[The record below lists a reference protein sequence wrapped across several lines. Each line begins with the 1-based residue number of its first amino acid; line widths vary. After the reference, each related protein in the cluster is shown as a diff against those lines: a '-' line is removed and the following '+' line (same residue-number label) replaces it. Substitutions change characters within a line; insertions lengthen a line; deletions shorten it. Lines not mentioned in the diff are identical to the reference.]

1 MVVYTYL
8 RLTMD
13 HTSHM
18 LINLRKREVDLCVS
32 LLREKVR
39 LIIVDHTPHMVINL
53 WKGNIPSVC
62 VCACTKEKGIFIV
75 LIIVLF

>member
-18 LINLRKREVDLCVS
+18 LVNLRKREVDLCVS

-39 LIIVDHTPHMVINL
+39 LIIVDHTPHMGIN
-53 WKGNIPSVC
+53 
-62 VCACTKEKGIFIV
+62 
-75 LIIVLF
+75 